1 MVEIIRTTPDNP
13 EFIQLIAL
21 LDKDIQHRDGEEYVF
36 YAQFNKTDT
45 IKNAIVIYNEKI
57 AVGCGAFKFYK
68 ENIAEI
74 KRIYVDPKMRGKGI
88 ASKILTE
95 LESWAK
101 EENYKS
107 CILETGQKYPEAI
120 ALYKKNG
127 FAIIENY
134 GQYENNTDSICF
146 SKTLS

>member
-1 MVEIIRTTPDNP
+1 MIQIIRTTPDNP
-13 EFIQLIAL
+13 DFTQLIAL
-21 LDKDIQHRDGEEYVF
+21 LDKDIQLRDGDEHVF

-45 IKNAIVIYNEKI
+45 IKNAILIYHEKV

-68 ENIAEI
+68 EDVAEI
-74 KRIYVDPKMRGKGI
+74 KRMYVDPKMRGKGI

-95 LESWAK
+95 LESWAR

-134 GQYENNTDSICF
+134 GQYEDIEDSICF
-146 SKTLS
+146 QKTL